1 MNLPPNVRISHG
13 RAYYVRKI
21 AGKVRWT
28 PLCRA
33 DDGEAAIRAAY
44 EAILEAK
51 PGNVAD
57 ILGEWLKNGGKELRP
72 RTRREYERQITTKLE
87 PTFGKMLPENVLPT
101 HIAQYLERRKG
112 PIGNREVATL
122 STVFNWAMRQGW
134 VNENPCRGTRRNRE
148 TPRRRYV
155 EDEEFLAALASTTPA
170 FRRLMQAAYLTGL
183 RQGDLRLLR
192 KDQLSEK
199 GIQLAESKRGKRL
212 VISWSHELKA
222 LIDEAKAASKCDL
235 VFANTRGKPWTEAAI
250 QSARRRL
257 GADFAFHDLRAKAE
271 SDHEVGLG
279 LMSRYKRARRLTPV
293 R

>member
-1 MNLPPNVRISHG
+1 LNLPPHVRVNHG
-13 RAYYVRKI
+13 RAYYVRKV

-33 DDGEAAIRAAY
+33 DEGEAAIRAAY
-44 EAILEAK
+44 EAVLNEK
-51 PGNVAD
+51 PRTVAD
-57 ILGEWLKNGGKELRP
+57 ILGAWLKDGGRDLRP
-72 RTRREYERQITTKLE
+72 RTRREYERQITAKLE
-87 PTFGKMLPENVLPT
+87 PTLGKMLPENVKPS

-112 PIGNREVATL
+112 PIGNREIATL

-134 VNENPCRGTRRNRE
+134 IDENPCRGTRRNRE

-155 EDEEFLAALASTTPA
+155 EDDELAKALEATTPA

-183 RQGDLRLLR
+183 RQGDLRVLR
-192 KDQLSEK
+192 KDQISEK

-212 VISWSHELKA
+212 VISWSDELKA
-222 LIDEAKAASKCDL
+222 LVDAAVAASKCDR
-235 VFANTRGKPWTEAAI
+235 VFANTRGRPWTESAI

-279 LMSRYKRARRLTPV
+279 LLSRYKRARRLTPV